1 MVNRRTLLSALV
13 ATGCNGWVL
22 TASAGGL
29 FSDKEALRALR
40 TALSRGAQS
49 AVSQLGRTDGFLKN
63 DQLKI
68 RLPSAMNKVTPMLR
82 MLGKSAELDE
92 MIVGMNRAAEQ
103 ATPLALPLLKS
114 AIEKMNVNDARKILS
129 GGDTS
134 VTDFFASKTRDTLQE
149 RFLPIVE
156 RTTNKLAL
164 TQPYSELAGLA
175 ESMGVLKPEQASV
188 GLYVTDQAL
197 SGLFTMI
204 GAQERAIRNDPVGTG
219 SAILKKVFGAL

>member
-1 MVNRRTLLSALV
+1 MVDRRTLLSALV
-13 ATGCNGWVL
+13 ATGCNGWFL
-22 TASAGGL
+22 TANAGGL
-29 FSDKEALRALR
+29 FSDKEAINALR
-40 TALSRGAQS
+40 TALTRGAQS
-49 AVSQLGRTDGFLKN
+49 AVSELGRTDGFLQN

-68 RLPSAMNKVTPMLR
+68 RLPSAMNQVTPMLR
-82 MLGKSAELDE
+82 MLGQSAKLDE

-103 ATPLALPLLKS
+103 ATPLALPLLQS
-114 AIEKMNVNDARKILS
+114 AIKNMGVNDARKILS

-134 VTDFFASKTRDTLQE
+134 VTDFFASKTRASLQE

-164 TQPYSELAGLA
+164 TAPYSELARLA
-175 ESMGVLKPEQASV
+175 ESMGVIQPEQASV
-188 GLYVTDQAL
+188 GLYVTGQAL

-204 GAQERAIRNDPVGTG
+204 GAQERAIRQDPVGTG

>member
-1 MVNRRTLLSALV
+1 MVDRRTLLSALV
-13 ATGCNGWVL
+13 ATACNSWVL
-22 TASAGGL
+22 TANAGGL
-29 FSDKEALRALR
+29 FSDKEALSALR
-40 TALSRGAQS
+40 TALSKGAQS

-63 DQLKI
+63 EQLKI

-82 MLGKSAELDE
+82 MMGQSAKLDE
-92 MIVGMNRAAEQ
+92 MIIGMNRAAEQ

-114 AIEKMNVNDARKILS
+114 AIEKMNVSDARKIIS

-134 VTDFFASKTRDTLQE
+134 VTDFFAEKTRATLQA

-164 TQPYSELAGLA
+164 TQSYSELASLA
-175 ESMGVLKPEQASV
+175 AAAGVLKPEQASV

-204 GAQERAIRNDPVGTG
+204 GAQERAIRQDPVGTG